1 MKRSAIISQLANMH
15 ENAVKLIIWKDEE
28 TWETSDLSRCIRGS
42 GISGKTQAKLKAHV
56 NQMFEKII
64 LRAEFQPVHKVA

>member
-1 MKRSAIISQLANMH
+1 MSDVMNNWRDPNT